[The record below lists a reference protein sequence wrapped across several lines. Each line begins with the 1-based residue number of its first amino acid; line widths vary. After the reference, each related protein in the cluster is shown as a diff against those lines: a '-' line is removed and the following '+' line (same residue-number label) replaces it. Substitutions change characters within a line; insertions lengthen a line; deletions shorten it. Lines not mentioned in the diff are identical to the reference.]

1 MNAQLKEDQRGVI
14 YMYRTVGFTS
24 FGKSMYC
31 IGRAKSKKMYEVD
44 VSCAMSQMHA
54 LRKGRSGLNAPKEMV
69 VWFKTDFIDL
79 VFWLFKQ
86 AIIGYYRRPF
96 MIVEPQAHFEQ
107 MVDLGDQWFECKNM
121 QPPELRKWCAQIA
134 CNIEL
139 QAHREFKLN
148 KVIQC

>member
-1 MNAQLKEDQRGVI
+1 MNAQEGRPARPYGGVHQLWEI
-14 YMYRTVGFTS
+14 HV
-24 FGKSMYC
+24 C
-31 IGRAKSKKMYEVD
+31 IGRAKSK
-44 VSCAMSQMHA
+44 
-54 LRKGRSGLNAPKEMV
+54 LNAPKEMV
-69 VWFKTDFIDL
+69 VFKTDFIDL

-107 MVDLGDQWFECKNM
+107 MVDLGDHWFECKNM